1 MAKNKGQS
9 GKPDWLL
16 EVSNDAGDHFVGNL
30 PAQAKA
36 NQLARQL
43 KGAGAVPDT
52 DEKLSQL
59 PASMAKR
66 IVNSRDRHQYRFRIE
81 REWNKNEDLEPD
93 SDFEPEETDNDEILE
108 NNEVRNEWPKQYRY
122 GHRY

>member
-9 GKPDWLL
+9 DKPDVLF
-16 EVSNDAGDHFVGNL
+16 EVSNDLGDHFVGNL

-52 DEKLSQL
+52 DEKLKQL
-59 PASMAKR
+59 PGPVAKR
-66 IVNSRDRHQYRFRIE
+66 IVDSRDKAQYRFRIE
-81 REWNKNEDLEPD
+81 REWEASEDLEAEQDDD
-93 SDFEPEETDNDEILE
+93 SILE
-108 NNEVRNEWPKQYRY
+108 PNEVPNEY
-122 GHRY
+122 